1 MSDQIPYLS
10 DEELEKLI
18 AGVENEPQVTAPDDL
33 EDKVIAR
40 IVSNERKK
48 TISFAGYCLRV
59 GFGVAAAVA
68 LLCVVPFISQRQIIE
83 SLQETAL
90 LEKEIPTKEEVLK
103 GRASKTKEEAL
114 QEANQ
119 PSLFEELKDYIDSI
133 D

>member
-18 AGVENEPQVTAPDDL
+18 AGVEKEPMVSAPDHMD
-33 EDKVIAR
+33 EKVIAR
-40 IVSNERKK
+40 ITSIERKK

-83 SLQETAL
+83 PLLGTAL
-90 LEKEIPTKEEVLK
+90 LEKEIPTKKEVLK
-103 GRASKTKEEAL
+103 GRDARTKEEVL
-114 QEANQ
+114 LEANQ
-119 PSLFEELKDYIDSI
+119 PSLFEEIKNYFDTAD
-133 D
+133 